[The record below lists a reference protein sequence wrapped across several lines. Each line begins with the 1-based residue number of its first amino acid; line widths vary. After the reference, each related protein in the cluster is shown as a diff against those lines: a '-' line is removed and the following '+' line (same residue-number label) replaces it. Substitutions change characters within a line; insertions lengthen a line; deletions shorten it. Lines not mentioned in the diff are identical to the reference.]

1 MPGRVAWMPCWM
13 PCLDRHLDKMAHS
26 SRTGFSHERL
36 DVYRVALEFSEWVAC
51 QAGIRSNL
59 RDQLQRASD
68 SVVLNIAEGAGQQ
81 SKAVA
86 RRHYRI
92 ALGSAAECAAVLDLL
107 RIQKLTTDE
116 AGSQLVARV
125 GAMLNRMAR

>member
-1 MPGRVAWMPCWM
+1 MPGRVAWM

-59 RDQLQRASD
+59 RDQLQRAS
-68 SVVLNIAEGAGQQ
+68 VEEIVNLTVG
-81 SKAVA
+81 K
-86 RRHYRI
+86 RRTK
-92 ALGSAAECAAVLDLL
+92 G
-107 RIQKLTTDE
+107 
-116 AGSQLVARV
+116 
-125 GAMLNRMAR
+125 